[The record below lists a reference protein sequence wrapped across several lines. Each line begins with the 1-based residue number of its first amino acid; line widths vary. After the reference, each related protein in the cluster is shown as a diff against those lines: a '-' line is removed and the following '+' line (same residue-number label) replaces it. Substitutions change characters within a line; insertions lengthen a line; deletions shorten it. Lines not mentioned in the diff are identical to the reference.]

1 MDIKKVI
8 GKIRSISFIAIIFI
22 MAFVGIY
29 FILQV
34 DSLIESRAWLVYDLL
49 KDPDASQVEAVGKSK
64 ALCLM
69 IVILL
74 SFGSA
79 CASAFSEQRK
89 DLPILVYCLKGLAIV
104 LAVVL
109 IVFVSGFETTYLAE
123 RVHSLVSTTKVVSL
137 AFTYIG
143 IGTIV
148 INIASNAYLGIEE

>member
-8 GKIRSISFIAIIFI
+8 GKIRNISFIAIILI
-22 MAFVGIY
+22 MAFVGVY

-34 DSLIESRAWLVYDLL
+34 DSLVESRAWLVYDLL
-49 KDPDASQVEAVGKSK
+49 KDPDASQIEAVGKSK
-64 ALCLM
+64 ALGLM

-104 LAVVL
+104 LAVGL
-109 IVFVSGFETTYLAE
+109 IMFVSGFEKTYLAE
-123 RVHSLVSTTKVVSL
+123 RAYDLISTAKTVSVIL
-137 AFTYIG
+137 AGLG
-143 IGTIV
+143 IGSIV
-148 INIASNAYLGIEE
+148 INIASNVYLGIEE

>member
-29 FILQV
+29 FISRI

-79 CASAFSEQRK
+79 C
-89 DLPILVYCLKGLAIV
+89 LKGLAIV

-109 IVFVSGFETTYLAE
+109 IVFISGFETTYLAE